1 MASEEERFLDLLRR
15 KVDEIAAAE
24 GPGFERAPP
33 TARAGIDPAL
43 RGVEAAGGRPES
55 AQLEAIVQWHRP
67 VLWIRSDQFPTGVGD
82 ATRRDF
88 AFTDPNDRS
97 SPEIL
102 AMLEQRRP
110 VLSPA
115 IPAIGRIEVL
125 NNAQYEWVGT
135 GWVVACDLG
144 HDIVITNAHVATEFA
159 QRSGSGF
166 VFRRGTTDFSRP
178 QSARIDFRE
187 EISEAAA
194 REFAVTDV
202 VWISDNE
209 ILDIGIL
216 RVATRAGEDRLSGP
230 IRLAPELAVAG
241 RNVAVI
247 GYPGDDSR
255 SYDAE
260 KFRRLFGNVFGKKR
274 LAPGRLMDPHEWG
287 LRHDCSTLPGN
298 SGSVVLDI
306 DTGAALGLHY
316 SGTMFRANYAV
327 PAAELARVMRQRPW
341 QQATEVRVPPLVDN
355 RSLTSTTTTSSILAG
370 GDGGFTLAPDGAV
383 RLVLPLEITVKLG
396 LPGGATLGKASVT
409 AGSAESAAAQV
420 KQQLAQQ
427 PNVLTVKADYLF
439 RDGLITDDLGVIV
452 RVAPGASTDPA
463 TYGLGSHFGGIE
475 VSVETA
481 DPETIIA
488 DRIGPV
494 REAFGGRRARYERDL
509 RDPRFNLDPVT
520 DEMNITLHVSP
531 EAGWPMLKPF
541 LAENRFEQFTVGMYH
556 MTAPHVVAAIKAIAG
571 RNNSRVTLSIDRQR
585 GEASPPDDTGEGTK
599 VDDIAE
605 SQTLDE
611 LETIAGNR
619 FKWAE
624 ASLGGNALFASAYH
638 IKVAVW
644 SDRVAGGRL
653 RDKKFWLSSG
663 NWQSSNQAPVDK
675 PIEQLRWDDIAD
687 YNREW
692 HAIVE
697 HAGLAATFR
706 NHLEQDFK
714 DNEAAARTE
723 ARRTG
728 LPDVILPRGLLER
741 PPRPS
746 EFEAFRPLE
755 LNGRIK
761 VQPLLTPDNYPEV
774 VAKLIANARERVL
787 IENQSFSL
795 WSEPKDTPAHF
806 LKIVEAV
813 RDRQRAGLDVRII
826 FRSGFGNERE
836 SLRRLKKFKMK
847 VGPDHIRF
855 FDTCHT
861 KGIVIDNDI
870 AVLGSHNWTAGGTGP
885 NRDASLVIW
894 DRRANAY
901 FAKLFE
907 YDWRQV
913 ARNRIRLERV
923 IPESVRFIPAGAETT
938 LPDGYQRISL
948 SEFLG
953 ET

>member
-1 MASEEERFLDLLRR
+1 MASEEERYLDLLRR
-15 KVDEIAAAE
+15 KTKELSTSE
-24 GPGFERAPP
+24 GPRFESAPP
-33 TARAGIDPAL
+33 VAPVGVDPAL
-43 RGVEAAGGRPES
+43 RGPEGAGGRPES
-55 AQLEAIVQWHRP
+55 AQLEAIIQWHRP
-67 VLWIRSDQFPTGVGD
+67 VLWIRSDEVQ
-82 ATRRDF
+82 RDF
-88 AFTDPNDRS
+88 TFTDPNDRS

-102 AMLEQRRP
+102 AMLEQRRS
-110 VLSPA
+110 VLSPT

-125 NNAQYEWVGT
+125 NNGQYEWVGT

-144 HDIVITNAHVATEFA
+144 HDIVITNAHVASEFA

-166 VFRRGTTDFSRP
+166 VFKRGTADFSRP
-178 QSARIDFRE
+178 QSAKVDFRE
-187 EISEAAA
+187 EISEGAP
-194 REFAVTDV
+194 REFAITDV

-241 RNVAVI
+241 RNIAIV

-260 KFRRLFGNVFGKKR
+260 KFKRLFGSVFGKKR
-274 LAPGRLMDPHEWG
+274 LAPGRLMDPHAWG

-306 DTGAALGLHY
+306 ETGAALGLHY

-327 PAAELARVMRQRPW
+327 PAAELARVLRQRPW
-341 QQATEVRVPPLVDN
+341 QPGTEVRSPPVSDT
-355 RSLTSTTTTSSILAG
+355 RPLTGATSAG
-370 GDGGFTLAPDGAV
+370 GDGGGVTLGPDGAV
-383 RLVLPLEITVKLG
+383 RIVLPLEITVKLG
-396 LPGGATLGKASVT
+396 LPGTGGGASVGKASVT
-409 AGSAESAAAQV
+409 VGSAESAAAQV
-420 KQQLAQQ
+420 KQQLERQ
-427 PNVLTVKADYLF
+427 PGVLTVRPDYLF
-439 RDGLITDDLGVIV
+439 RDGLITDDIGVVV

-463 TYGLGSHFGGIE
+463 TYGLRSHVGGIE

-488 DRIGPV
+488 DRMGPV
-494 REAFGGRRARYERDL
+494 REAFGERRARYERDL
-509 RDPRFNLDPVT
+509 GDPRFNLSPVT
-520 DEMNITLHVSP
+520 DEMKITLHVSP

-541 LAENRFEQFTVGMYH
+541 LAENRFEQFTIGMYH
-556 MTAPHVVAAIKAIAG
+556 MTAPHVVEAIKAIAR
-571 RNNSRVTLSIDRQR
+571 RNNSRITLSLDRQR
-585 GEASPPDDTGEGTK
+585 GTAAPPDDTGGDGTK
-599 VDDIAE
+599 ANDIAE
-605 SQTLDE
+605 SETLDE
-611 LETIAGNR
+611 LETIARNR

-624 ASLGGNALFASAYH
+624 ASLGGAGLFASAYH

-644 SDRVAGGRL
+644 SDRGAGGRL
-653 RDKKFWLSSG
+653 SDKKFWLSSG
-663 NWQSSNQAPVDK
+663 NWQSSNQAPIDKTVDQ
-675 PIEQLRWDDIAD
+675 IDQLRWEDIAD

-714 DNEAAARTE
+714 DNEEAARTE
-723 ARRTG
+723 AP
-728 LPDVILPRGLLER
+728 LSELQDVIVPRGLLER
-741 PPRPS
+741 PSRPS
-746 EFEAFRPLE
+746 RFEAFKPKE
-755 LNGRIK
+755 ISGRIT

-774 VAKLIANARERVL
+774 VAELISRARERVL

-795 WSEPKDTPAHF
+795 WSEILDTPAHF

-861 KGIVIDNDI
+861 KGIVIDNDV

-885 NRDASLVIW
+885 NRDASLLI
-894 DRRANAY
+894 RHPEANRY
-901 FAKLFE
+901 FASLFE

-913 ARNRIRLERV
+913 ARNRIRLEGAPR
-923 IPESVRFIPAGAETT
+923 EAVRFLPPGAEATV
-938 LPDGYQRISL
+938 PDGYRRISL
-948 SEFLG
+948 SEFMG